1 MSVQGVGIKMI
12 GQNRILDVLLK
23 LIKGERLT
31 VKQLAAEYDCSEKT
45 LQRDF
50 QKIRLLFAPQ
60 DNNKNNFTLHHDKNV
75 YYLEQ
80 SNQLDQTDILILLKI
95 VISSRSLR
103 NDELISLI
111 ETLTNYTT
119 PESKKL
125 IEKSIKSELT
135 YYQPLLH
142 GKSVTE
148 LIKPWIAAIEKQQ
161 AITATYKAAG
171 KTKEKE
177 LTGIPLAIMFNGSYF
192 YLRIYLEYS
201 EKIKNFRLDR
211 FNSNILSANHNV
223 TFPQN
228 KKLEPGLV
236 RARSLNMF
244 TPQPD
249 SLLGFSFN
257 YWGSEEHI
265 RDTFSNAVIT
275 KEATDDFIQVEVQYY
290 AESAV
295 PWILSQGSLIQV
307 TKPISFVNKI
317 KAIISRTNQ
326 RYQ

>member
-119 PESKKL
+119 
-125 IEKSIKSELT
+125 
-135 YYQPLLH
+135 LH
-142 GKSVTE
+142 QN
-148 LIKPWIAAIEKQQ
+148 L
-161 AITATYKAAG
+161 
-171 KTKEKE
+171 
-177 LTGIPLAIMFNGSYF
+177 
-192 YLRIYLEYS
+192 
-201 EKIKNFRLDR
+201 KN
-211 FNSNILSANHNV
+211 
-223 TFPQN
+223 
-228 KKLEPGLV
+228 
-236 RARSLNMF
+236 
-244 TPQPD
+244 
-249 SLLGFSFN
+249 
-257 YWGSEEHI
+257 
-265 RDTFSNAVIT
+265 
-275 KEATDDFIQVEVQYY
+275 
-290 AESAV
+290 
-295 PWILSQGSLIQV
+295 
-307 TKPISFVNKI
+307 
-317 KAIISRTNQ
+317 
-326 RYQ
+326 

>member
-1 MSVQGVGIKMI
+1 MI

-23 LIKGERLT
+23 LIKRERLT
-31 VKQLAAEYDCSEKT
+31 VKQLAAEYNCSEKT

-50 QKIRLLFAPQ
+50 QKIRLLFEQ
-60 DNNKNNFTLHHDKNV
+60 EDNDSNSLKLCHKKNT

-80 SNQLDQTDILILLKI
+80 SNQLDQIDIIILLKI
-95 VISSRSLR
+95 VIASRALR

-125 IEKSIKSELT
+125 IEKSINSELT

-148 LIKPWIAAIEKQQ
+148 LIKPWIEAIENQQ
-161 AITATYKAAG
+161 TITAAYKAAG
-171 KTKEKE
+171 NNEDKV
-177 LTGIPLAIMFNGSYF
+177 LIGIPLAIMFNGSYF
-192 YLRIYLEYS
+192 YLRIYSEYS

-211 FNSNILSANHNV
+211 FSSNILSANHTV

-228 KKLEPGLV
+228 KKLDPGLV

-244 TPQPD
+244 TPEPD

-265 RDTFSNAVIT
+265 RDTFSSADIT
-275 KEATDDFIQVEVQYY
+275 KEATDDFIQVDVQYY

-307 TKPISFVNKI
+307 TKPISFANKI
-317 KAIISRTNQ
+317 KSIISETNQ